1 MGEHKTNPVAIAA
14 KRGEL
19 PPKPKPLSKRETER
33 LLMQEIER
41 KCILPYLRKVAY
53 HMRNMGGETDEQQ
66 V

>member
-41 KCILPYLRKVAY
+41 KCITPYLRKVAY
-53 HMRNMGGETDEQQ
+53 HAKYGW
-66 V
+66 

>member
-19 PPKPKPLSKRETER
+19 PPKPKPLSKREKER

-41 KCILPYLRKVAY
+41 KCILSYLRKVTY
-53 HMRNMGGETDEQQ
+53 HSEYGW
-66 V
+66 

>member
-19 PPKPKPLSKRETER
+19 PPKPKPLSKREKER

-41 KCILPYLRKVAY
+41 ECIPPYLRKVSY
-53 HMRNMGGETDEQQ
+53 
-66 V
+66 